1 MIRNEKR
8 HNYAVTRPTGASN
21 CMWEH
26 GSQYVEDTFVF
37 QDVHNHCELS
47 ATFKQE
53 HSSSPSQNKF
63 ATDGEHSSTTYRIM
77 LTAVF
82 VESTAANGTR
92 WARHHPQYLV
102 CSQPSSGAQ
111 LLRPELGSIP
121 NTGGSGYAP
130 VDPIQHETSILLV
143 NMNVHAWE
151 N

>member
-1 MIRNEKR
+1 MVYVCTYQPLLNLDLTTDVLTDDCSTITGIETIVIRNEKR

-92 WARHHPQYLV
+92 
-102 CSQPSSGAQ
+102 
-111 LLRPELGSIP
+111 
-121 NTGGSGYAP
+121 
-130 VDPIQHETSILLV
+130 
-143 NMNVHAWE
+143 
-151 N
+151 